1 VQNLFSKKCQRWAIA
16 RCDKSKLVKTKYD
29 NVMSMSDP
37 IADLLTRIRNA
48 NMRKKESLRILSSN
62 VKLNIVKVLKD
73 EGFIVN
79 WDLDEKSKFPELRIW
94 LKYVDDLPVIR
105 KISRISKPG
114 LRLYS
119 KGKDCKP
126 ILNGQGISILSTS
139 KGIMSDRQCRAE
151 NIGGEVLCSVC

>member
-1 VQNLFSKKCQRWAIA
+1 
-16 RCDKSKLVKTKYD
+16 
-29 NVMSMSDP
+29 MSMSDP

-48 NMRKKESLRILSSN
+48 NMRKKESLEMLSSKM
-62 VKLNIVKVLKD
+62 KLNIVKVLKD

-79 WDLDEKSKFPELRIW
+79 WELDEKGKFPELRIW

-105 KISRISKPG
+105 KITRISKPG

-126 ILNGQGISILSTS
+126 ILNGEGISMLYTS
-139 KGIMSDRQCRAE
+139 KGKMSERQCRDDDMGE
-151 NIGGEVLCSVC
+151 EVL

>member
-1 VQNLFSKKCQRWAIA
+1 
-16 RCDKSKLVKTKYD
+16 
-29 NVMSMSDP
+29 MSINDP

-48 NMRKKESLRILSSN
+48 NMRKKDSLEILSS
-62 VKLNIVKVLKD
+62 KIKINILEVLKE
-73 EGFIVN
+73 EGFISN
-79 WDLDEKSKFPELRIW
+79 WQLNDKQEFPKLKIW

-105 KISRISKPG
+105 EIKRVSKPG

-139 KGIMSDRQCRAE
+139 KGIKSDRQCRDE
-151 NIGGEVLCSVC
+151 NIGGEVLCTVS

>member
-1 VQNLFSKKCQRWAIA
+1 
-16 RCDKSKLVKTKYD
+16 
-29 NVMSMSDP
+29 MSDP

-48 NMRKKESLRILSSN
+48 NMRKILSLEMPSS
-62 VKLNIVKVLKD
+62 KIRLNIVEVLKD

-79 WDLDEKSKFPELRIW
+79 WELNEKGKFPELRIW
-94 LKYVDDLPVIR
+94 LKYVDELPVIR
-105 KISRISKPG
+105 KITRISKPG

-139 KGIMSDRQCRAE
+139 KGIMSDRQCRAD
-151 NIGGEVLCSVC
+151 NIGGEVLCTVC